1 MKRFGAVV
9 KTSILNCLVYR
20 GHIFFT
26 LITNM
31 FYIVVIYFL
40 WRSIYQHSD
49 TLSGMTFNQTF
60 AYLALTGSIFVLFTT
75 YVAWRM
81 SFEIVQGQII
91 MDLSKPL
98 DYQLL
103 ILARSV
109 GPLLIQFALNTA
121 PSLIMII
128 LVFGGEIV
136 PGINLLFF
144 PISLLCGYLIS
155 FLFDYMVGLTAFYT
169 ESIWGI
175 NITKDVIIL
184 FLSGALIPI
193 RFFPEGI
200 RQVLYYLPF
209 QAIYNAPVSM
219 LVDPTLGLGDYLSVL
234 GVQLIWLAV
243 ILTISRLFYGQ
254 AIKAVT
260 VNGG

>member
-1 MKRFGAVV
+1 MKRYGAVV
-9 KTSILNCLVYR
+9 KIGILNGLVYR

-40 WRSIYQHSD
+40 WKSIYHHSD
-49 TLSGMTFNQTF
+49 TLNGMTFNQVF
-60 AYLALTGSIFVLFTT
+60 VYLALTGSIFVLFTT

-81 SFEIVQGQII
+81 SHEIVQGQII

-103 ILARSV
+103 IFARSI

-121 PSLIMII
+121 PSLIMIV

-136 PGINLLFF
+136 TGINLLFF
-144 PISLLCGYLIS
+144 PISLLCAYLIS
-155 FLFDYMVGLTAFYT
+155 FLLDYMVGLTAFYT

-175 NITKDVIIL
+175 NITKDLIVL

-200 RQVLYYLPF
+200 RQILYYLPF

-219 LVDPTLGLGDYLSVL
+219 LVDPEMGLSDYLSML
-234 GVQLIWLAV
+234 GIQLIWVAA
-243 ILTISRLFYGQ
+243 IWLTSRLFFGR
-254 AIKAVT
+254 AIRAVT